1 VSSDAV
7 ALADRAIALATSR
20 DRNGAVSELVG
31 LAGDVDSLEAARDV
45 LVRRLHAKSDDYE
58 ATAGLTLLNAA
69 IAAAGP
75 KAEFTWKPKKWR
87 LPR

>member
-1 VSSDAV
+1 MSAD
-7 ALADRAIALATSR
+7 LAERAIALATSG

-31 LAGDVDSLEAARDV
+31 LAGDVDSLEQARDL
-45 LVRRLHAKSDDYE
+45 LVGRIQAKSDDYQ

-75 KAEFTWKPKKWR
+75 KAPVTWKPRHWR